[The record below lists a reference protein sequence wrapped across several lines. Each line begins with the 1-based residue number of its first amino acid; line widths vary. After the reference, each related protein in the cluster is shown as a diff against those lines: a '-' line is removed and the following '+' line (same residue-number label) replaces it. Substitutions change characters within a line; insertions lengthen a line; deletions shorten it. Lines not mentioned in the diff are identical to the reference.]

1 MHVIQPETVRRVIS
15 LAEAVESEKGAS
27 AGATGGAFPGADGGP
42 SGSAAELEAFLSS
55 VPHQEI
61 VELVAMISVGRGD
74 PGSDRFEFILGNIYM
89 TKEKAVRY
97 LVEKDHLAEYLKK
110 AMTKLDMNE

>member
-1 MHVIQPETVRRVIS
+1 MHIILPETVRKVIE
-15 LAEAVESEKGAS
+15 LAEAVESR
-27 AGATGGAFPGADGGP
+27 ADGSATP
-42 SGSAAELEAFLSS
+42 SDSDADLESFLGG

-89 TKEKAVRY
+89 TKAVRY
-97 LVEKDHLAEYLKK
+97 LLEKQHLAEYLKK
-110 AMTKLDMNE
+110 AMVKLGMDE

>member
-1 MHVIQPETVRRVIS
+1 MHIIQPETVRRVIE
-15 LAEAVESEKGAS
+15 LAEAMESGPAGTGEAS
-27 AGATGGAFPGADGGP
+27 VSGAD
-42 SGSAAELEAFLSS
+42 LDAFLSG

-97 LVEKDHLAEYLKK
+97 LLEKQHLAEYLKK
-110 AMTKLDMNE
+110 AMVKLGMDE